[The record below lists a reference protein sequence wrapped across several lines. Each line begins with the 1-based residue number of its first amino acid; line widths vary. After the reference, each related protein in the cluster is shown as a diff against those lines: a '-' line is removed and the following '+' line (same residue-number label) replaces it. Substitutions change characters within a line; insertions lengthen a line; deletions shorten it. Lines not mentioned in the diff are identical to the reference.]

1 MPKSEQYSTRMAESN
16 DIPTPKPNHWECSL
30 DNTKPITLLKT
41 LRKALVKLI
50 NARLSKII
58 AKRHI
63 LEGNNYA
70 RIPASWI
77 PFQK

>member
-1 MPKSEQYSTRMAESN
+1 MERSN
-16 DIPTPKPNHWECSL
+16 DIPTPKPTHWEYSL
-30 DNTKPITLLKT
+30 DNTRPITLLET
-41 LRKALVKLI
+41 LRKALVKLV

-70 RIPASWI
+70 GLPGVQHFSHYML
-77 PFQK
+77 